1 VPANVRTLLLVFALL
16 TSFPVALEAAAPNCQ
31 LKDERVE
38 RAIASVATELQG
50 TEYCQFRHYL
60 SLDDID
66 SDGRSDFLVTFNVE
80 GTGEGSGNDV
90 VSYLMAFITSRT
102 GKAPMRLEIGKR
114 GSRLPNAIWFD
125 GRDVF
130 VGFVRWLDSDARC
143 CPSGNEKRRYVITRD
158 TIVEKREE

>member
-1 VPANVRTLLLVFALL
+1 MTPFTRLLAFAFASSLA
-16 TSFPVALEAAAPNCQ
+16 FQIEAAAPNCQ

-66 SDGRSDFLVTFNVE
+66 SDGKADFLVTFNVE

-102 GKAPMRLEIGKR
+102 GKAPMRLE
-114 GSRLPNAIWFD
+114 D
-125 GRDVF
+125 
-130 VGFVRWLDSDARC
+130 
-143 CPSGNEKRRYVITRD
+143 
-158 TIVEKREE
+158 